1 LEQIC
6 DEKSRPRGSGP
17 SSQPAEESQPSGGL
31 FSLKL
36 SSWGKKFNSALES
49 GMAKVG
55 TLLQVCSLPC
65 NSIFRLTNL
74 FATLRLSKMTTQ
86 EVMLD
91 QVLIVLLFH
100 VPLLLLIVAVMR
112 VWIAQLFNAQK
123 KNKKASVWT
132 KRKLFE

>member
-1 LEQIC
+1 
-6 DEKSRPRGSGP
+6 
-17 SSQPAEESQPSGGL
+17 
-31 FSLKL
+31 
-36 SSWGKKFNSALES
+36 
-49 GMAKVG
+49 MAKVG
-55 TLLQVCSLPC
+55 TFLQVCRLPC

>member
-1 LEQIC
+1 
-6 DEKSRPRGSGP
+6 
-17 SSQPAEESQPSGGL
+17 
-31 FSLKL
+31 
-36 SSWGKKFNSALES
+36 
-49 GMAKVG
+49 
-55 TLLQVCSLPC
+55 
-65 NSIFRLTNL
+65 
-74 FATLRLSKMTTQ
+74 MTTQ